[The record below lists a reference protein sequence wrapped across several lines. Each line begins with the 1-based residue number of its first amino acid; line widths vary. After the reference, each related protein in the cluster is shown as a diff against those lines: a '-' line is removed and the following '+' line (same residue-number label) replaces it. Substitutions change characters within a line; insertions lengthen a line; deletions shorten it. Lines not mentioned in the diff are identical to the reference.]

1 MTSLRVTASATRG
14 SYGSLFWRRACSSIS
29 RRSTRSAGR
38 QRHAWSRLLDT
49 DRQLDAEKAGRL
61 VLENGPKGTPRRYK
75 LVLADETAGV
85 ATSGWRDALE
95 EHIAFYSSSG
105 GPQVSQPARQKTKAK
120 KKPSAISEE
129 EEVYSAAAAA
139 AAAPP
144 PPPPPPAETRPR
156 ADESDPVHAV
166 MYANGKEHFKAREY
180 DTALECFESCA
191 KLLGGGQAM
200 SYRQLQSYLQ
210 QARELSSNGSVA
222 GSMSRN
228 QSRQGSLVGS
238 SVNGLA
244 RVVAEATRA
253 NDPRFASLSHT
264 PSPRDT
270 GNNNS
275 RWPSVARLSGDGVD
289 FLSLDDSNEKMGCF
303 LSYRVSSEAKLVS
316 NLFYRCRSLGM
327 NMWWDHVCLRD
338 GVAWEDGFVDGLMA
352 CSVYVPVLSKSG
364 LARFSDLTSSSPVDN
379 LFLEMRIAVELL
391 DRGEIERIF
400 PILVGD
406 LKHIQELGDIYTDFF
421 QAGSAPICPD
431 VSITSVEVKAT
442 EHLKAAGLGEL
453 RQNGSVKRVLD
464 VVLSHNGHRLEGKEM
479 DTVDKAV
486 ARLHDVYAQLA
497 VDMQQGLGAEG
508 SEKGASVHSPVGSE
522 KEDEEVEVAEEP
534 QKEKQRQM
542 SVAEQIRRRVKD
554 SAQIER
560 EASSEHGVVVG
571 LS

>member
-1 MTSLRVTASATRG
+1 MLSPRLFTRKGKQQQSARLPNPKTGWLFKEGHDIAARHGLRDSWKLRFFVLEAGVLKYFKTEHAILPAGSVTLGAG
-14 SYGSLFWRRACSSIS
+14 YSIRTVNS
-29 RRSTRSAGR
+29 MRKKPGAF
-38 QRHAWSRLLDT
+38 
-49 DRQLDAEKAGRL
+49 

-95 EHIAFYSSSG
+95 EHIAFYSANSASSG
-105 GPQVSQPARQKTKAK
+105 APQMSQPARQKTKAK

-129 EEVYSAAAAA
+129 EEELYSAA

-144 PPPPPPAETRPR
+144 PPPPPPPVAPRPR

-270 GNNNS
+270 GNS
-275 RWPSVARLSGDGVD
+275 YLPSLVSLATCRLLVAR
-289 FLSLDDSNEKMGCF
+289 
-303 LSYRVSSEAKLVS
+303 
-316 NLFYRCRSLGM
+316 
-327 NMWWDHVCLRD
+327 
-338 GVAWEDGFVDGLMA
+338 
-352 CSVYVPVLSKSG
+352 
-364 LARFSDLTSSSPVDN
+364 
-379 LFLEMRIAVELL
+379 
-391 DRGEIERIF
+391 
-400 PILVGD
+400 
-406 LKHIQELGDIYTDFF
+406 
-421 QAGSAPICPD
+421 
-431 VSITSVEVKAT
+431 
-442 EHLKAAGLGEL
+442 
-453 RQNGSVKRVLD
+453 
-464 VVLSHNGHRLEGKEM
+464 
-479 DTVDKAV
+479 
-486 ARLHDVYAQLA
+486 
-497 VDMQQGLGAEG
+497 
-508 SEKGASVHSPVGSE
+508 
-522 KEDEEVEVAEEP
+522 
-534 QKEKQRQM
+534 
-542 SVAEQIRRRVKD
+542 
-554 SAQIER
+554 
-560 EASSEHGVVVG
+560 
-571 LS
+571 